1 MPIGPPLPLCKSRK
15 LISMQ
20 SISIFKNSSS
30 CVQVYEKLNNSIV
43 SCFVEGGEAVFIFPA
58 ALSSFCWPFVCL
70 QGDVLGEQLD
80 PLDLAD
86 LLAYISAG
94 GFWENL
100 LGGCFDVASRFSS
113 RIQFFSPQ
121 TRRWRTEK
129 DKINRRPTLVTP
141 NILTQIFEILAN
153 LFFRRIPS
161 SQ

>member
-58 ALSSFCWPFVCL
+58 ALSSFSLAFRLP

-94 GFWENL
+94 GFWKIYS
-100 LGGCFDVASRFSS
+100 VAALTWLPGLRAESS
-113 RIQFFSPQ
+113 FFPPKCPANPS
-121 TRRWRTEK
+121 
-129 DKINRRPTLVTP
+129 
-141 NILTQIFEILAN
+141 LAH
-153 LFFRRIPS
+153 RKR
-161 SQ
+161 